1 MSGSKKAQYLLA
13 VDYVIFVEVLKGE
26 QDVCGVKRCVLKFE
40 SLAVADV
47 KVEFAAH
54 AVVQDKVEPVS
65 VFEGVLELDDE
76 WVLRSLK
83 NASL

>member
-1 MSGSKKAQYLLA
+1 MSGSKKAQYLLS
-13 VDYVIFVEVLKGE
+13 VDYVIFVEVLEGE

-47 KVEFAAH
+47 EVEFAAH
-54 AVVQDKVEPVS
+54 AVVQDKVESVS
-65 VFEGVLELDDE
+65 VFERVLELDDE
-76 WVLRSLK
+76 WVLRTLK

>member
-13 VDYVIFVEVLKGE
+13 VDYVIFVEVLEGE
-26 QDVCGVKRCVLKFE
+26 QDVRRVERRILEFE

-47 KVEFAAH
+47 EVQLAPH
-54 AVVQDKVEPVS
+54 AVVQDEVEPVS

-76 WVLRSLK
+76 WVLRTLK

>member
-1 MSGSKKAQYLLA
+1 MSGSKKAQYLLS
-13 VDYVIFVEVLKGE
+13 VDYVVFVEVLEGE
-26 QDVCGVKRCVLKFE
+26 QDVCSVKHCVLKFE

-47 KVEFAAH
+47 EVEFTAH
-54 AVVQDKVEPVS
+54 AIVQDKVEPVS

-76 WVLRSLK
+76 WMLRSLK